1 MIKKIKYVLLLVFII
16 LLTSYTKSQAKIT
29 ANNPSVSSGGTV
41 NITINSQEKVASG
54 AIKVESNGG
63 LTLVSASGG
72 QVNGG
77 LVAFAGTSNI
87 TSGIAKYTFKAP
99 KVTKTQTFKVVFV
112 SQDMA
117 DADGKAI
124 SSSTVTSTVTV
135 KASSDS
141 ESSGSTTTTKPTF
154 TSKNETVYATG
165 SVNVRSSY
173 STSSASLGKL
183 KEGESVKR
191 TGLATK
197 AIDGITWSKV
207 TYNGKTAYVSSA
219 YLTTKK
225 PSATADVGS
234 TGETDNANLKS
245 LEVTPTG
252 LAPVF
257 SSGVTEYTMTVG
269 LETSKIEIVA
279 EPESSKSKVSITG
292 NENLKVGT
300 NTIVITVTAE
310 DKTKKEY
317 NIVVTKEDKKQ
328 LKLSELLVEG
338 LPLEPE
344 FDSDVHEYTLTLDR
358 GDVTE
363 LNVTATPSN
372 SNVEVEIVGNTQL
385 QAGKNTIT
393 ILLKSSDTEESATY
407 QITVDV
413 PQMVPVEEEKPNKE
427 LFVYTAMGVLA
438 VIILIFIISIIRDH
452 RKEKEDDF
460 TAIYEEPNDK
470 KHEKDAEE
478 DIEQFNMEE
487 LPKLENEDLPNSLRK
502 DSTKIDEEIEEI
514 NEEETENIVK
524 DDVKYEEDLETQRT
538 HSRMKQ
544 LDDLYSVENDDLSNR
559 RKGKHF

>member
-1 MIKKIKYVLLLVFII
+1 MLTII
-16 LLTSYTKSQAKIT
+16 ALISLSTSSKAAATTFSISSGVSSIEVGKTYNIKIT
-29 ANNPSVSSGGTV
+29 ATGLTGRFNISHSSNVSV
-41 NITINSQEKVASG
+41 NISSVWVENGKAEQT
-54 AIKVESNGG
+54 IKV
-63 LTLVSASGG
+63 T
-72 QVNGG
+72 
-77 LVAFAGTSNI
+77 
-87 TSGIAKYTFKAP
+87 AK
-99 KVTKTQTFKVVFV
+99 
-112 SQDMA
+112 SE
-117 DADGKAI
+117 GKA
-124 SSSTVTSTVTV
+124 TVTV
-135 KASSDS
+135 TPETVSDASGKLVSL
-141 ESSGSTTTTKPTF
+141 SSQTNAVTVKEKTTSSTTTTKPTF

-460 TAIYEEPNDK
+460 TAIYEEPNDN
-470 KHEKDAEE
+470 KHEKDGEE
-478 DIEQFNMEE
+478 NIEQFNMEE

-514 NEEETENIVK
+514 NEEETENIIK

-544 LDDLYSVENDDLSNR
+544 LDDLYSVENDDISNR